1 MNGETDGAVFAAD
14 EQTAVAV
21 DLVRWTRLA
30 RLVLEAERVDPEV
43 HVALV
48 FVDEDAI
55 AQLNERFLGQPGPT
69 DVLAFPIDDD
79 LPESGRAPDRGGRG
93 PGSAT
98 EPTEPPVLL
107 GDVYVCP
114 AVAKRQ
120 ADERS
125 IALDAELAL
134 LVVHGLLHLLD
145 YDHSEPDETAAMQA
159 RERELLGAFADL
171 ETEG

>member
-1 MNGETDGAVFAAD
+1 MSDTDAAVFVAD
-14 EQTAVAV
+14 EQSTVTV
-21 DLVRWTRLA
+21 DLLRWSRLA
-30 RLVLEAERVDPEV
+30 RLVLDSERVAPDV

-48 FVDEDAI
+48 FVDEPAM

-79 LPESGRAPDRGGRG
+79 VPESGRAPDRGGKG
-93 PGSAT
+93 PGSAS

-114 AVAKRQ
+114 SVAVRQ
-120 ADERS
+120 AEERS
-125 IALDAELAL
+125 IAIDAELAL

-145 YDHSEPDETAAMQA
+145 YDHTEPDETEAMQT
-159 RERELLGAFADL
+159 REREILASFAEL
-171 ETEG
+171 ESRT